1 MKTSTLFE
9 KHQLETI
16 HNFKKSGQR
25 KVSKCKSP
33 QYGMVVYKT
42 GMCHMLRTLER
53 IKREVNILNS
63 ISSSY
68 YPKNYD
74 FLTYSNGAFEI
85 IEEYIDSNSLNDSRY
100 LFNTEAN
107 IVDLIIDMIEGLKI
121 LWDKNIT
128 HRDLKPDNILIRK
141 NMTPVIIDLGI
152 ARDNDEES
160 LTKSA
165 QLQGPGTP
173 IYSAPEQIQNKKNSI
188 NHRTDFF
195 ALGILM
201 AELLI
206 GEHPFNPKITQSGL
220 SIVENILDS
229 NYCLSYGGITPSHGY
244 KRIVDNLLSQQP
256 YMRYRNHYIF
266 KDELLKLKG
275 EQQ

>member
-1 MKTSTLFE
+1 VEQSIIEVYQMKTSTLFE

-16 HNFKKSGQR
+16 DNFKKSGQR

-107 IVDLIIDMIEGLKI
+107 IVDLIVDMIEGLKI
-121 LWDKNIT
+121 LWEDVQN
-128 HRDLKPDNILIRK
+128 RMD
-141 NMTPVIIDLGI
+141 
-152 ARDNDEES
+152 
-160 LTKSA
+160 
-165 QLQGPGTP
+165 
-173 IYSAPEQIQNKKNSI
+173 NKKKGPHPSRKPNTPYLLTGLIWCSECDGAYVATVI
-188 NHRTDFF
+188 PRDQAIQF
-195 ALGILM
+195 IL
-201 AELLI
+201 
-206 GEHPFNPKITQSGL
+206 T
-220 SIVENILDS
+220 LDDRLK
-229 NYCLSYGGITPSHGY
+229 YAQIRVFQRLA
-244 KRIVDNLLSQQP
+244 
-256 YMRYRNHYIF
+256 
-266 KDELLKLKG
+266 LKLL
-275 EQQ
+275 